1 MTVATVGAGI
11 RATSRDALTVDIGN
25 VPIAASYSYLIRK
38 SVNESRTW
46 PAEIL
51 ETIKK

>member
-11 RATSRDALTVDIGN
+11 RFTSRDALTVDIWN
-25 VPIAASYSYLIRK
+25 VPIAAILIRK